1 MRGCAYRRRDD
12 RIPLMTN
19 LWERWIAFAKNDVR
33 YRSLDMLLKV
43 AGSIIIAVAGCFQFF
58 YVQRI
63 DSRVRKQNVES
74 SLSLPRWE
82 SEGASIQRLIEAAAA
97 LSIPNDKTQQED
109 SKAFFVEYT
118 GLLSYEAAGSP
129 IVKAAAAFRECES
142 SCPPPKLQEL
152 AQAIAVAARD
162 SLNTE
167 IHDVVLHTLMLKTKN
182 PILLDAP
189 HK

>member
-1 MRGCAYRRRDD
+1 
-12 RIPLMTN
+12 MTK

-43 AGSIIIAVAGCFQFF
+43 AGAIIIAVAGCFQFF

-109 SKAFFVEYT
+109 RKAFFVEYT
-118 GLLSYEAAGSP
+118 GLLSYEAASSP
-129 IVKAAAAFRECES
+129 IIKAATTFQECEES
-142 SCPPPKLQEL
+142 SCPAPKLQEL

-162 SLNTE
+162 SLTTE
-167 IHDVVLHTLMLKTKN
+167 IQGVVLHTVMAKLKS